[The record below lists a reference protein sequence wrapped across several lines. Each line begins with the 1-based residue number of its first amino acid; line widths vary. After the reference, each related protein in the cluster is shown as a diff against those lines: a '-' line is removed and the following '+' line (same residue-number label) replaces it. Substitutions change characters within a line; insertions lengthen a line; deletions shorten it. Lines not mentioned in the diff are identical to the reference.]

1 MTAYATADDVKSL
14 IGNLSGQRTTP
25 AIDNAIEGATEEVNM
40 TLGRTAN
47 DNLDVT
53 SSLFGLCKKATRYLA
68 ASELLG
74 GVQSQETTMQSY
86 QDTAEKLLAKIEQD
100 AQGEDI
106 APQFVE
112 SSQDVTWPANP
123 SGIIYSINYD
133 NLRKGPKTNF
143 NQYLHDF
150 IPL

>member
-1 MTAYATADDVKSL
+1 MTAYAVADDVKPL
-14 IGNLSGQRTTP
+14 IGNLAGQRTTL
-25 AIDNAIEGATEEVNM
+25 AIDNAISGATEEVNI
-40 TLGRTAN
+40 TLGRDGN
-47 DNLDVT
+47 DNLDV
-53 SSLFGLCKKATRYLA
+53 SSPLFGLCQKATRYLA

-74 GVQSQETTMQSY
+74 GVQSQETTMTFY
-86 QDTAEKLLAKIEQD
+86 QDTAEKLLQKITQD

-112 SSQDVTWPANP
+112 SSQTVTWPANP
-123 SGIIYSINYD
+123 SGIIYSNNYIG
-133 NLRKGPKTNF
+133 LRKGPRTNF